1 MSDDKERDQQQLQ
14 QKDELA
20 RDLGLI
26 EALTIGIGVMI
37 GAGIFILPR
46 FAIGNAGPAAVFSYV
61 IAGIIALISAASTAE
76 VATGMPKSGGLY
88 YFISRALG
96 AFWGTIAG
104 VALWLSLCFAVAFY
118 LQGFG
123 EYLALLLPFNA
134 NFIAIALIFGMLF
147 IAINYRGVKES
158 GNTQNL
164 ITAILMAILL
174 GFVIWGAINVKPG
187 NLTPFFPYGGGE
199 ILPVTALVFVS
210 FIGFGEIAAVAE
222 EVKNPGKNLPR
233 ALFGSVIIPTLLY
246 VAVILVAAGILPLEG
261 VLNMEAPIVEAA
273 RVFAGGFGALAVTFA
288 ALMATA
294 SSANASV
301 LASSRISFAMGR
313 DKILPELFND
323 IHEKYYT
330 PSKAILLTGGI
341 TIVLILAADV
351 ETLSS
356 SAGVLTLVNYALVNI
371 SLIGL
376 RINPPENYR
385 PSYMAPG
392 YPYIQII
399 GAVSSAGV
407 IFLAG
412 RSAQIGAAAL
422 LVLSL
427 AWYFVYSKNKTSVKG
442 ISAEIDWK
450 RDFSLVRTPD
460 NLSLALGKEVPAAER
475 REFSHYHLLTAVA
488 NPASGRPLLNISNK
502 LLDRSELDSEISVLN
517 IIEIPEQL
525 PLRSAKE
532 REGFMQ
538 ERKETQA
545 ELFQLVQKISAETG
559 TMIQP
564 RVKYSRNKFRTIINT
579 IKNEQVDFL
588 MLGWHGRMNISKIS
602 RSLVGQLV
610 RKAPCKVGVLKNR
623 GLDQICNILVPFR
636 GSEHAEYGL
645 ELAND
650 FAGSEE
656 CKITIL
662 RVINPGADRDKEY
675 ARAEKEVRKIL
686 PDDSRASVT
695 RANIE
700 IKIIENEIIADGII
714 EETEQKDYDLVI
726 IGASQEWRLKNM
738 LFGSIPDVIA
748 DRARSSVLMVRT
760 FDKKIS
766 REVKKVVKEEEK
778 KDGKNQEPEKI

>member
-1 MSDDKERDQQQLQ
+1 MSSTKSRKTQEMQ
-14 QKDELA
+14 QKNELA

-26 EALTIGIGVMI
+26 EALAIGIGVMV

-46 FAIGNAGPAAVFSYV
+46 YAIGNAGPAAVFSYV
-61 IAGIIALISAASTAE
+61 IAGVIALVSAASTAE

-96 AFWGTIAG
+96 SFWGTIAG

-134 NFIAIALIFGMLF
+134 SFITIALIFGAVF
-147 IAINYRGVKES
+147 IVINYRGVKES

-164 ITAILMAILL
+164 ITAILLAILL
-174 GFVIWGAINVKPG
+174 GFVIWGALNVEPG

-222 EVKNPGKNLPR
+222 EIKNPGKNLPR
-233 ALFGSVIIPTLLY
+233 ALFGSVIIPTILY
-246 VAVILVAAGILPLEG
+246 VAVILVAAGILPLDG
-261 VLNMEAPIVEAA
+261 VIDMEAPIVEAA
-273 RVFAGGFGALAVTFA
+273 RLFAGSFGALAVTFA

-313 DKILPELFND
+313 DKILPDLFND
-323 IHEKYYT
+323 IHEKFYT
-330 PSKAILLTGGI
+330 PSKAIILTGGI
-341 TIVLILAADV
+341 TIALVLAADV

-371 SLIGL
+371 SLIVM
-376 RINPPENYR
+376 RINPPENYK

-392 YPYIQII
+392 YPYLQIL
-399 GAVSSAGV
+399 GAISSAGI

-412 RSAQIGAAAL
+412 RSAQIGAAVL
-422 LVLSL
+422 LIISLIWYFLYSRKKSSLKGLSADIEWKEGLSL
-427 AWYFVYSKNKTSVKG
+427 AG
-442 ISAEIDWK
+442 I
-450 RDFSLVRTPD
+450 PD
-460 NLSLALGKEVPAAER
+460 NLSPALEKGILATER
-475 REFSHYHLLTAVA
+475 EYSSYHLLTAVA
-488 NPASGRPLLNISNK
+488 NPASSRPLLNISNK
-502 LLDRSELDSEISVLN
+502 LLERTELDAEISVLN

-532 REGFMQ
+532 REGFMR

-545 ELFQLVQKISAETG
+545 ELFQLVQKFSAETG

-564 RVKYSRNKFRTIINT
+564 RVKYSRNRFKTIINT
-579 IKNEQVDFL
+579 IKDEQVDFL
-588 MLGWHGRMNISKIS
+588 MLGWHGKMNISKIS
-602 RSLVGQLV
+602 RSMVGQLV

-623 GLDQICNILVPFR
+623 DLKQICNILVPFR

-650 FAGSEE
+650 FASSEE
-656 CKITIL
+656 CRITVL
-662 RVINPGADRDKEY
+662 RVINPGADKEKEY
-675 ARAEKEVRKIL
+675 ASAEKEVKKIL
-686 PDDSRASVT
+686 TDDTRAS
-695 RANIE
+695 IE

-714 EETEQKDYDLVI
+714 QETEQNDYDLTI

-766 REVKKVVKEEEK
+766 REVKKVIRNEEK
-778 KDGKNQEPEKI
+778 KNGKNQEPEKI